1 MTVELPGATA
11 GGAQAPEQA
20 QAPKQVHSD
29 QSLILRIQTDYLKY
43 EREVEH
49 AELQD
54 RLREERTRRTSMRVQ
69 LAVLVS
75 VVAVLAVIGLFAAFL
90 VREAVSANGVVV
102 EPFHVPPDLIARGI
116 DGEVLARGLQ
126 DECMRLYLATRRLP
140 ITQGLAS
147 PWENGV
153 RLELPPPGLSLEELA
168 GMLRARY
175 GHELHMTGDLVE
187 GAGGE
192 LALTVRGDGI
202 PPNTFT
208 GPAGSLTQLIKAAAE
223 HVFGQSAPGGWA
235 LRLASEG
242 RYAEA
247 IEFVQAMIPASSA
260 ADKPYLLV
268 ARAMALEPTGGS
280 SQDAR
285 AVYRAAL
292 NLKPD
297 LWDAW
302 ISVQNTSM
310 DLGDEQGA
318 WSAAEE
324 MRSAAGGR
332 PGRAPAGAFQTWDL
346 LTWNLPTLLAELSGE
361 SATIAGAA
369 TPLNAGGVTVADVHA
384 RLHDLPGA
392 QQSLDATLSNG
403 NSAVSG
409 AMSNRLRVRLAVE
422 AGDLAAAATHIA
434 AFDAANAS
442 SAVTTDIGS
451 LNCWLAPA
459 EEAAGHPD
467 RADAI
472 LLSSGTF
479 VDCYRFRADILDGR
493 GDWPAAK
500 KAYGVAVALAR
511 NLPAAYYS
519 WGLALMRHGDL
530 AVAEEKLGYAHERG
544 PHWADPLKAWGDL
557 LMKQGKAR
565 EAIAKYD
572 EALKYAPH
580 WAALAEARAVA
591 AQQAP

>member
-1 MTVELPGATA
+1 MTAELPGATA
-11 GGAQAPEQA
+11 GEA

-43 EREVEH
+43 ERELEH

-54 RLREERTRRTSMRVQ
+54 RAREERSRRTSMRVR

-75 VVAVLAVIGLFAAFL
+75 IVAVLAVVGLFAAFL
-90 VREAVSANGVVV
+90 VREAVTANGVVV
-102 EPFHVPPDLIARGI
+102 EPFHAPPDLIARGL

-126 DECMRLYLATRRLP
+126 DECMRLDLATRRLP
-140 ITQGLAS
+140 ITHGLAS
-147 PWENGV
+147 PWANGV

-168 GMLRARY
+168 GMLRARF
-175 GHELHMTGDLVE
+175 GHELHIAGDLVE
-187 GAGGE
+187 GVGGE

-202 PPNTFT
+202 LPKTFA
-208 GPAGSLTQLIKAAAE
+208 GPADSLAKLTKAAAE
-223 HVFGQSAPGGWA
+223 YVYGQSAPGGWA
-235 LRLASEG
+235 LRLTSEG
-242 RYAEA
+242 RYAETM
-247 IEFVQAMIPASSA
+247 EFVQAMIPASSA

-280 SQDAR
+280 SQEAR
-285 AVYRAAL
+285 QVYRAAL
-292 NLKPD
+292 KLKPD

-318 WSAAEE
+318 WRAAEE

-346 LTWNLPTLLAELSGE
+346 LTWNLPMLLAEQPGE
-361 SATIAGAA
+361 SVATAGAA
-369 TPLNAGGVTVADVHA
+369 TLLNTAGVTVADVRA

-392 QQSLDATLSNG
+392 QQSLDATLNNG
-403 NSAVSG
+403 NSVASG
-409 AMSNRLRVRLAVE
+409 ATSNRVRARLAVE
-422 AGDLAAAATHIA
+422 AGDLAAAATQIS

-479 VDCYRFRADILDGR
+479 VDCYRFRADILDSR

-500 KAYGVAVALAR
+500 KAYGAAVALAR

-519 WGLALMRHGDL
+519 WGLALLRHGDL
-530 AVAEEKLGYAHERG
+530 AAAEEKLGNAHERG
-544 PHWADPLKAWGDL
+544 PHWADPLKGWGDL
-557 LMKQGKAR
+557 LMTQGRAR

-580 WAALAEARAVA
+580 WTTLAEARTAA
-591 AQQAP
+591 AQQAQ

>member
-1 MTVELPGATA
+1 MTAELPGATA
-11 GGAQAPEQA
+11 GGAQK
-20 QAPKQVHSD
+20 PKQVHSD
-29 QSLILRIQTDYLKY
+29 QSLIVRVRKDYLNY
-43 EREVEH
+43 ERELEH

-54 RLREERTRRTSMRVQ
+54 RLREERIRRTGMRVR
-69 LAVLVS
+69 LAVLVL
-75 VVAVLAVIGLFAAFL
+75 VVAVLAVIGLFAALL
-90 VREAVSANGVVV
+90 VREAVTANGVVV
-102 EPFHVPPDLIARGI
+102 QPFHAPPDLVAHGI
-116 DGEVLARGLQ
+116 DGEVIARGLQ
-126 DECMRLYLATRRLP
+126 DECMRLHLATRRLP
-140 ITQGLAS
+140 ITHGLAS
-147 PWENGV
+147 PWQNGV
-153 RLELPPPGLSLEELA
+153 RLESPSPGLSLEELA

-175 GHELHMTGDLVE
+175 GHELHITGELVE

-202 PPNTFT
+202 PPKTIT
-208 GPAGSLTQLIKAAAE
+208 GPTGSLTQLTAAAAE
-223 HVFGQSAPGGWA
+223 YVYGQLAPGGWA

-242 RYAEA
+242 RYAETM
-247 IEFVQAMIPASSA
+247 EFVQAMAPASSA

-280 SQDAR
+280 SQEAR
-285 AVYRAAL
+285 SAYRAAL
-292 NLKPD
+292 KLKPD

-302 ISVQNTSM
+302 ITVQNTSM

-324 MRSAAGGR
+324 MRTAAGGR
-332 PGRAPAGAFQTWDL
+332 PGRAPPGAYQTWDL
-346 LTWNLPTLLAELSGE
+346 LTWNLPTLLDELSAE
-361 SATIAGAA
+361 TAAA
-369 TPLNAGGVTVADVHA
+369 TAAAMLLRSGGITVADVRA
-384 RLHDLPGA
+384 RLHDLAGA
-392 QQSLDATLSNG
+392 QQSMDAASSNT
-403 NSAVSG
+403 NSAVSA
-409 AMSNRLRVRLAVE
+409 AMTNRLRARLAVE
-422 AGDLAAAATHIA
+422 SGDLAAAATQLA
-434 AFDAANAS
+434 AYDAANAS
-442 SAVTTDIGS
+442 AAVTADVGS

-500 KAYGVAVALAR
+500 KAYGLAVALAR
-511 NLPAAYYS
+511 GLPAAYYS
-519 WGLALMRHGDL
+519 WGLALLRHGDL
-530 AVAEEKLGYAHERG
+530 AAAEEKLGSAHERG

-565 EAIAKYD
+565 EALAKYD

-580 WAALAEARAVA
+580 WAALGEARTVA
-591 AQQAP
+591 AQQAE

>member
-1 MTVELPGATA
+1 
-11 GGAQAPEQA
+11 
-20 QAPKQVHSD
+20 
-29 QSLILRIQTDYLKY
+29 
-43 EREVEH
+43 
-49 AELQD
+49 
-54 RLREERTRRTSMRVQ
+54 
-69 LAVLVS
+69 
-75 VVAVLAVIGLFAAFL
+75 
-90 VREAVSANGVVV
+90 
-102 EPFHVPPDLIARGI
+102 
-116 DGEVLARGLQ
+116 
-126 DECMRLYLATRRLP
+126 MRLDLDTRRLP
-140 ITQGLAS
+140 ITHGLAS
-147 PWENGV
+147 PWGNGV

-168 GMLRARY
+168 GMLRARF
-175 GHELHMTGDLVE
+175 GHELHIAGDLVE
-187 GAGGE
+187 GVGGE

-202 PPNTFT
+202 LPKTFA
-208 GPAGSLTQLIKAAAE
+208 GPADSLTKLTKAAAE
-223 HVFGQSAPGGWA
+223 YVYGQSAPGGWA
-235 LRLASEG
+235 LRLTSEG
-242 RYAEA
+242 RYAETM
-247 IEFVQAMIPASSA
+247 EFVQAMIPASSA

-280 SQDAR
+280 SQEAR
-285 AVYRAAL
+285 QVYRAAL
-292 NLKPD
+292 KLKPD

-318 WSAAEE
+318 WRAAEE

-346 LTWNLPTLLAELSGE
+346 LTWNLPTLLAEQPGE
-361 SATIAGAA
+361 SVATAGAA
-369 TPLNAGGVTVADVHA
+369 TLLNTAGVTVADVRA

-392 QQSLDATLSNG
+392 QQSLDATLNNG
-403 NSAVSG
+403 NSVASG
-409 AMSNRLRVRLAVE
+409 ATSNRVRARLAVE
-422 AGDLAAAATHIA
+422 AGDLAAAATQIA
-434 AFDAANAS
+434 AFDAANPS

-479 VDCYRFRADILDGR
+479 VDCYRFRADILDAR

-500 KAYGVAVALAR
+500 KAYGAAVALAR

-519 WGLALMRHGDL
+519 WGLALLRHGDL
-530 AVAEEKLGYAHERG
+530 AAAEEKLGNAHERG

-557 LMKQGKAR
+557 LMTQGRVR

-580 WAALAEARAVA
+580 WATLAEARTAA
-591 AQQAP
+591 AQQAQ

>member
-1 MTVELPGATA
+1 MTAELPGATA
-11 GGAQAPEQA
+11 GEA

-54 RLREERTRRTSMRVQ
+54 RLQEERTRRTSMRVR

-90 VREAVSANGVVV
+90 VREAATANGVVV
-102 EPFHVPPDLIARGI
+102 EPFHAPPDLIARGL
-116 DGEVLARGLQ
+116 DGEVIARGLQ
-126 DECMRLYLATRRLP
+126 DECMRLDLATRRLP
-140 ITQGLAS
+140 ITRGLAS
-147 PWENGV
+147 PWENGA

-175 GHELHMTGDLVE
+175 GHELHITGDLVE
-187 GAGGE
+187 SAGGE

-202 PPNTFT
+202 PPRTFT
-208 GPAGSLTQLIKAAAE
+208 GPADSLGKLTKAAAE
-223 HVFGQSAPGGWA
+223 YVYGQSAPGGWA
-235 LRLASEG
+235 LRLTSEG
-242 RYAEA
+242 RYAETM
-247 IEFVQAMIPASSA
+247 EFVQAMIPASSA
-260 ADKPYLLV
+260 ADKPYLLM

-280 SQDAR
+280 SQEAR

-292 NLKPD
+292 RLKPD

-318 WSAAEE
+318 WSSAEE

-332 PGRAPAGAFQTWDL
+332 PGRAPAGAFQSWDL
-346 LTWNLPTLLAELSGE
+346 LTWNLPTLLAELSAE
-361 SATIAGAA
+361 SPAITGTATL
-369 TPLNAGGVTVADVHA
+369 LNSAGVTVADVRA

-392 QQSLDATLSNG
+392 QQSLDAALSNG
-403 NSAVSG
+403 TSAVSG
-409 AMSNRLRVRLAVE
+409 AMSNRVRARLAVE
-422 AGDLAAAATHIA
+422 SGDLASAATLIA

-442 SAVTTDIGS
+442 SAVTTDTGS

-459 EEAAGHPD
+459 EEAAGHRD

-479 VDCYRFRADILDGR
+479 VDCHRFRADILDGR
-493 GDWPAAK
+493 GDWPAAR
-500 KAYGVAVALAR
+500 KAYGAAVALAR
-511 NLPAAYYS
+511 DLPAAYYS
-519 WGLALMRHGDL
+519 WGLALLRHGDL
-530 AVAEEKLGYAHERG
+530 PAAEEKLRSAHERG
-544 PHWADPLKAWGDL
+544 PHWADPLKAWGDV
-557 LMKQGKAR
+557 LMKQGRAR
-565 EAIAKYD
+565 DALAKYD
-572 EALKYAPH
+572 EALKYAPL
-580 WAALAEARAVA
+580 WAALAEARASA